1 MSENIAFAAIIFL
14 ATLVQGITGFASALI
29 AMPIVIK
36 MFGAK
41 TAVPMMAPIFLFLM
55 TIMLLRYRKSMN
67 VKAVWRMAL
76 ATMFGIPLGLYVL
89 ANVSEHISLPIFGLV
104 IIIYTLYNIFGL
116 KMPEPKKQYWS
127 YIVGFIAG
135 IMSGA
140 FNTSGPPIIAYAHAK
155 KWKVDE
161 FKANLQAYFLITT
174 IMANISHLLSGN
186 LKTEMIP
193 KILFALPFV
202 LMGNSLGI
210 YLSKYIKP
218 SIFRKVV
225 LGLLLL
231 IGIKMLF

>member
-1 MSENIAFAAIIFL
+1 MSEYLAFAAIIFL
-14 ATLVQGITGFASALI
+14 ATFVQGITGFASALI

-55 TIMLLRYRKSMN
+55 LIMLFRYRKSMN
-67 VKAVWRMAL
+67 ISAVWRMAFSTL
-76 ATMFGIPLGLYVL
+76 FGIPIGLYVL
-89 ANVSEHISLPIFGLV
+89 ANVSEKISLPIFGVL
-104 IIIYTLYNIFGL
+104 IILYTLYNIFGL
-116 KMPEPKKQYWS
+116 KMPEPKKHYWS
-127 YIVGFIAG
+127 YIVGFFAG

-155 KWKVDE
+155 KWQVEE

-174 IMANISHLLSGN
+174 IMANLGHLISGN

-193 KILFALPFV
+193 KILFALPIV
-202 LMGNSLGI
+202 LLGNSLGI
-210 YLSKYIKP
+210 YLSRFIKP
-218 SIFRKVV
+218 KIFRKLV

-231 IGIKMLF
+231 IGLKMLF